1 MPIDTEKNESRS
13 TLDLSRLE
21 ALKLPE
27 ETVEIRIGAELQK
40 VTVTAHD
47 DMILIIISEIMKNH
61 PEDGELRVRRL
72 LLTGC
77 AGLNQEQAETLL
89 RYDGRAAAELIQK
102 IFELTAKFNSERDR
116 MREQAEAPK
125 QDAEPAAPAQA

>member
-89 RYDGRAAAELIQK
+89 RFDGRAAAELIQK

>member
-1 MPIDTEKNESRS
+1 
-13 TLDLSRLE
+13 
-21 ALKLPE
+21 
-27 ETVEIRIGAELQK
+27 
-40 VTVTAHD
+40 
-47 DMILIIISEIMKNH
+47 MILIIISEIMKNH

>member
-27 ETVEIRIGAELQK
+27 ETVEIKIGAEMQK

-47 DMILIIISEIMKNH
+47 DTVLIIISEIMKNH

-77 AGLNQEQAETLL
+77 AGLTQEQAETLL